1 MTYAALALVFL
12 GIAAI
17 TAVGLAAPRRRR
29 PSIPAVLIAAAALVV
44 LTAVFDSIMIA
55 AGFFH
60 YESVH
65 LLDVTIGLAPLE
77 DFAYP
82 LAGAL
87 LLPAIW
93 TAMRAR
99 RRAVDDEEDRT

>member
-1 MTYAALALVFL
+1 MTYTALALVFL
-12 GIAAI
+12 GVATVI
-17 TAVGLAAPRRRR
+17 AVGLAAARRRR
-29 PSIPAVLIAAAALVV
+29 PSIPAVLIAAAVLVI
-44 LTAVFDSIMIA
+44 LTAVFDSIMIG

-65 LLDVTIGLAPLE
+65 LLGVTIGLAPLE